1 MPEVK
6 YAIRDADAISEYLV
20 KTLGYREKN
29 IMTLYDAPVSVFN
42 ELFGTSSNYKGKL
55 FNFIKPGKSDVFVYY
70 SGHGAPDLTAKTT
83 EKKPYYCPWIAI
95 RPVFP

>member
-1 MPEVK
+1 MSNVPKTAMKNPDAVAVVIGNKNFWHKDVPEVK

-42 ELFGTSSNYKGKL
+42 ELFGTVN
-55 FNFIKPGKSDVFVYY
+55 KPQG
-70 SGHGAPDLTAKTT
+70 
-83 EKKPYYCPWIAI
+83 
-95 RPVFP
+95 